1 MKNKKNIFVLI
12 IIVIASIVLGL
23 TAVYL
28 YKNRYAEKIIPSAE
42 ITADNAVAFYQKDDL
57 WKNDPLGDS
66 EYHMGD
72 SGCLTTCIASEL
84 LMQNISVDEI
94 PDITPGTLNEFFSN
108 NNVYDSEGN
117 LQWDVAGSALNVTFV
132 KKETSEISQTELQKL
147 IEGNVYPIVCVKMPS
162 SGNYHFVLLVGSD
175 EHNFL
180 CMDPLN
186 KDKNI
191 VSMDKFN
198 DTIYSVRYC
207 ENSNNISDETMKN
220 AQIVDENE
228 YFKIM
233 LSDNLYYCEIYDENN
248 NIVKSD
254 GPFNKLPK
262 ISISDDNLVKLT
274 VQAGTGISTQWGY
287 YYDIKK
293 DCFSRIFYSIFDE
306 YNDRMIFRDKN
317 KIIVRDIFDK
327 TEYYYEIDSFKNSLS
342 QSSEPFRK
350 VLFVNDGESIEITY
364 LTGNDYHEVTEVFNL
379 T

>member
-1 MKNKKNIFVLI
+1 MKNKKKIFVLI
-12 IIVIASIVLGL
+12 IIVIAFIVSGL

-28 YKNRYAEKIIPSAE
+28 YINRYAEKIIPSAE

-72 SGCLTTCIASEL
+72 SGCLTTCIASGL

-117 LQWDVAGSALNVTFV
+117 LQWDAAGSALNVIFV
-132 KKETSEISQTELQKL
+132 KKETSEISQTELENL
-147 IEGNVYPIVCVKMPS
+147 IERNVYPIVCVKMPS

-175 EHNFL
+175 EHSFL

-186 KDKNI
+186 KDKSI
-191 VSMDKFN
+191 VSMDKFS

-207 ENSNNISDETMKN
+207 ETSNIISDETMEN

-254 GPFNKLPK
+254 GPFNRLPK
-262 ISISDDNLVKLT
+262 ISISDDNFVKLT

-327 TEYYYEIDSFKNSLS
+327 TEYYYEIDSLKNSLS

-350 VLFVNDGESIEITY
+350 VQFVNDGESIEITY

>member
-1 MKNKKNIFVLI
+1 
-12 IIVIASIVLGL
+12 
-23 TAVYL
+23 
-28 YKNRYAEKIIPSAE
+28 
-42 ITADNAVAFYQKDDL
+42 
-57 WKNDPLGDS
+57 
-66 EYHMGD
+66 
-72 SGCLTTCIASEL
+72 
-84 LMQNISVDEI
+84 
-94 PDITPGTLNEFFSN
+94 
-108 NNVYDSEGN
+108 
-117 LQWDVAGSALNVTFV
+117 
-132 KKETSEISQTELQKL
+132 
-147 IEGNVYPIVCVKMPS
+147 
-162 SGNYHFVLLVGSD
+162 
-175 EHNFL
+175 
-180 CMDPLN
+180 
-186 KDKNI
+186 
-191 VSMDKFN
+191 
-198 DTIYSVRYC
+198 
-207 ENSNNISDETMKN
+207 
-220 AQIVDENE
+220 
-228 YFKIM
+228 M

-306 YNDRMIFRDKN
+306 YNGRMIFRDKN

-350 VLFVNDGESIEITY
+350 VQFVNDGERIEITY